1 MEKLIIDEKKIL
13 GKEYKQGQGER
24 FCLMFPEGG
33 ATSTAGNDNNNYIST
48 SQDVWQH
55 HITLKVWFVM

>member
-1 MEKLIIDEKKIL
+1 MEKLIIDEKNFL

-33 ATSTAGNDNNNYIST
+33 AMSTAGNDNNNYVST
-48 SQDVWQH
+48 SHDV
-55 HITLKVWFVM
+55 